1 MLGSKI
7 NWYKIADS
15 ANEISFADN
24 NLFVTEAGGK
34 KITLAKVNDKIFSCA
49 YKCPHAGAII
59 SEGYIDALGN
69 ITCPL
74 HRYKFSLV
82 NGRNIS
88 GEGFFLTVYPVE
100 YRSDGIYVGL
110 KSGFS
115 LF

>member
-15 ANEISFADN
+15 ENEISFGQN
-24 NLFVTEAGGK
+24 NLTVIEVNSK
-34 KITLAKVNDKIFSCA
+34 KITLAKVGNKILSCA
-49 YKCPHAGAII
+49 YKCPHAGGII
-59 SEGYIDALGN
+59 SEGYIDAPGN

-82 NGRNIS
+82 NGRNVS
-88 GEGFFLTVYPVE
+88 GEGYFLATYPVE
-100 YRSDGIYVGL
+100 HRADGIYIGI